1 MSKPPTGTRLRKRHV
16 ILLAI
21 AAILLIGVIANLS
34 GSGKDQAG
42 QQREANSSSATA
54 TPHASSLAARAVP
67 STESKASA
75 KAAAL
80 AKAKHACIERPPA
93 SGDIYVRVITP
104 GMSPRTQQLGGRWS
118 WNHMTHKCVTSV
130 QRIIAAA
137 PRRAG
142 NCTQVG
148 YVSDNPGYDAN
159 AMPAAPMADVVA
171 HAGPACATRAPAPT
185 QAAPTQAAPTQA
197 APTAAQV
204 PPSTAP
210 AGCYP
215 LTNGGNCYE
224 PGEFCRASDH
234 GVSGVAGDGESIT
247 CLDNDGWRW
256 EPA

>member
-1 MSKPPTGTRLRKRHV
+1 MPPTGKRLRKRHV

-42 QQREANSSSATA
+42 KQREANSAPATA
-54 TPHASSLAARAVP
+54 TPHAGSLAARAVS
-67 STESKASA
+67 STGSRAAA

-80 AKAKHACIERPPA
+80 VRAKHACIGRPPA
-93 SGDIYVRVITP
+93 SGHIYVRVITP
-104 GMSPRTQQLGGRWS
+104 GMSPQAQKLGGRWG
-118 WNHMTHKCVTSV
+118 WDHTTHKCVTSV

-137 PRRAG
+137 PRSAG

-148 YVSDNPGYDAN
+148 YVSDNSGYDVN
-159 AMPAAPMADVVA
+159 AMPAAPLANVVA
-171 HAGPACATRAPAPT
+171 HAGPACATPAPAPT
-185 QAAPTQAAPTQA
+185 QATPSQP
-197 APTAAQV
+197 APTAGQV
-204 PPSTAP
+204 PPASTAP
-210 AGCYP
+210 TGCHP

-247 CLDNDGWRW
+247 CVDNDGWRW

>member
-1 MSKPPTGTRLRKRHV
+1 MSKPPTGKRLRKRHV

-42 QQREANSSSATA
+42 QQREANSSSASA
-54 TPHASSLAARAVP
+54 TPHASSLAARATS
-67 STESKASA
+67 STGSKASA

-93 SGDIYVRVITP
+93 SGNIYVRVITP

-118 WNHMTHKCVTSV
+118 WDHMTHKCVTSV

-148 YVSDNPGYDAN
+148 YVSANPGYEAK
-159 AMPAAPMADVVA
+159 AMPAAPLADVVA

-185 QAAPTQAAPTQA
+185 QAAPSQP